1 MGNGMDKD
9 TLLGPLCTKERLEG
23 VERLVEK
30 TKKELEKFFWVAKE
44 LLILIKVIIMN
55 QLFLMILKIILQS

>member
-1 MGNGMDKD
+1 MRKKDEFADLMVQKTKKLKMGNGMDKD

-30 TKKELEKFFWVAKE
+30 TKKRGWKNSFGWQK
-44 LLILIKVIIMN
+44 
-55 QLFLMILKIILQS
+55 SC